1 MKKLAITAFALLALS
16 ACGKEENKTEQFK
29 YSLTENGCATGEVTA
44 SSKEEMCNLLKNDEA
59 NKYCAGSLRRQ
70 KFQQDGCGT
79 W

>member
-1 MKKLAITAFALLALS
+1 MKKLAITAFTFLALS
-16 ACGKEENKTEQFK
+16 ACGKEKTDEVFK
-29 YSLTENGCATGEVTA
+29 YSLTENGCATGEITA